1 MDVFRVYTRLMLVA
15 LVVSGAL
22 QLSESFTWTKTPKN
36 PTVVVEGVN
45 SKRVTL
51 IWDFSASTS
60 NYSVTIRR
68 QRPGESQETQI
79 AYRPQNTAFNYTDQS
94 FKKKYEASLP
104 ATLVLKD
111 VKRNDEYVYTIRML
125 SVKGKHLLTDQV
137 TIDVVVPPNI
147 TVAPE
152 REPQLNIGQ
161 NFTLKCNAASDPHPK
176 LTWTKDGVPVNQ
188 FNVPGYL
195 LQLVNVQRK
204 DAGSYRCTAS
214 NGYGE
219 DATSVS
225 IVGIE
230 CNSFDCEAKK
240 VGIRLQSEDWKSA
253 YSNQSSPDYRT
264 LKSKLLSAIWSVY
277 TKNPDKQLYRVDVDN
292 FRSGSVV
299 ATVELLFGKSATNP
313 LKPLQDE
320 INGKLGPFTVDQEL
334 VLNPTILPP
343 TSSNTSTYTMFH
355 STTTASTSISTV
367 LHSRST
373 AGTSIA
379 TVKIV
384 TRTLDYYVRENRNS
398 RGAVNVCD
406 DEGKHYISDREI
418 PLQVTTSATNAFDNL
433 MLTADA
439 SAATLHSP
447 QPGDSFSGK
456 NQVNLD
462 EEYMSLNPATKCQNW
477 EMSREH
483 VHVVKMIGKGAFSQV
498 AKAMAENVNGVKGLT
513 IVAVKML
520 KENAPDSD
528 RKDLLSELQ
537 LMKKLKP
544 HPHVIKLMGCV
555 TETDPLLV
563 LIEYIPYGDL
573 LGYLRKS
580 RGLKD
585 TYFKDPDVKPQTNL
599 TSQQLMRF
607 CQQIADGMSYLCS
620 SKIIHRDLAARNVLV
635 GEGEKCKVTD
645 FGMARNVYQD
655 DIYTKESR
663 GRLPVKWTAY
673 EGLLYG
679 TYTTQSDVWSFGVV
693 LYEIFTVGGSPY
705 PGINPR
711 VIANKLQKGYRMPKP
726 KHVDDQLYQI
736 MLQCWQENPNDRPTF
751 SKLKDTIT
759 RMAQSNNETYV
770 NMKEYDT
777 NLYANVD
784 DLSME

>member
-1 MDVFRVYTRLMLVA
+1 MNASPNYLACIADDLTWGSFLQYMLLTMGLVFV
-15 LVVSGAL
+15 
-22 QLSESFTWTKTPKN
+22 P
-36 PTVVVEGVN
+36 GVN
-45 SKRVTL
+45 GVVDDLMR
-51 IWDFSASTS
+51 DFWHAFAVLMNSNNDKTAVHGCHST
-60 NYSVTIRR
+60 
-68 QRPGESQETQI
+68 
-79 AYRPQNTAFNYTDQS
+79 
-94 FKKKYEASLP
+94 
-104 ATLVLKD
+104 
-111 VKRNDEYVYTIRML
+111 
-125 SVKGKHLLTDQV
+125 
-137 TIDVVVPPNI
+137 VPPNI

-161 NFTLKCNAASDPHPK
+161 NFTLKCNAAGDPHPN
-176 LTWTKDGVPVNQ
+176 LTWKKDGVLVNQ

-195 LQLVNVQRK
+195 LHLVNVQRK

-225 IVGIE
+225 IVGIK

-240 VGIRLQSEDWKSA
+240 VGIRLQNVDWKPA
-253 YSNQSSPDYRT
+253 YSNQTSVEYRT

-343 TSSNTSTYTMFH
+343 TSSNTSTYTSHRFQMCFVVFN

-379 TVKIV
+379 TDDNWIKQGDILHAIYSAVICLFLVIIFVLVILLWRK
-384 TRTLDYYVRENRNS
+384 RNNRGPGNNTS
-398 RGAVNVCD
+398 LRYHCQNN
-406 DEGKHYISDREI
+406 KNIQDREI
-418 PLQVTTSATNAFDNL
+418 PLQVTSSSTNAFDNL
-433 MLTADA
+433 MLRADA

-447 QPGDSFSGK
+447 QPEDSFSGK
-456 NQVNLD
+456 NQVNSD
-462 EEYMSLNPATKCQNW
+462 QEYMSLNPATKLRNW

-483 VHVVKMIGKGAFSQV
+483 VQVVKMIGKGAFSQV
-498 AKAMAENVNGVKGLT
+498 AKAMAQNVNGVKGLT

-580 RGLKD
+580 RGLND

-607 CQQIADGMSYLCS
+607 CQQIADGMSHLCS

-711 VIANKLQKGYRMPKP
+711 AIANKLQKGYRMPKP

-759 RMAQSNNETYV
+759 RMAQSNNDMYV
-770 NMKEYDT
+770 NMKEYD
-777 NLYANVD
+777 NHLYSNVD
-784 DLSME
+784 DLFE